1 MEKINKEVEKQVV
14 DLLNQLEVIISNNM
28 EYDDENPLECI
39 KTEILGLLNYIE
51 SEILEIND

>member
-14 DLLNQLEVIISNNM
+14 DLLNQLEVLISNNM
-28 EYDDENPLECI
+28 EYDDENPLECQ

-51 SEILEIND
+51 SEILVIN

>member
-14 DLLNQLEVIISNNM
+14 DLLNQLEILISNNM
-28 EYDDENPLECI
+28 EYDDENPLECQ

-51 SEILEIND
+51 SELLVIN